1 MGVYLVYVIIV
12 CERGEDF
19 VVLREISD
27 LGEFKETGFRDV
39 LQGQVENLEIFLEEL
54 NKRQITAISRVIPV
68 EEFFRFKPENLLE
81 ILKEKIR
88 NLVDRIGEGETFC
101 VRVER
106 RGFKGALSSSE
117 LERSLGGYIW
127 QLLKDKYGKPP
138 KVDLTNPDK
147 LVAIQ
152 TIGGLCGIAL
162 IDRRFRE
169 KYPIIKVK

>member
-1 MGVYLVYVIIV
+1 MVYVIVV
-12 CERGEDF
+12 CERGEAF
-19 VVLREISD
+19 TALREISD

-39 LQGQVENLEIFLEEL
+39 LQGQVEDLETFLEEIT
-54 NKRQITAISRVIPV
+54 KRQSTTISRVIPV

-88 NLVDRIGEGETFC
+88 ILVDRIKEGESFC

-106 RGFKGALSSSE
+106 RGFKGAISSSE
-117 LERSLGGYIW
+117 LERGLGGYIW

-147 LVAIQ
+147 LISIQ
-152 TIGGLCGIAL
+152 TVGGVCGIAL
-162 IDRRFRE
+162 IDRRLRE
-169 KYPIIKVK
+169 KYPVVRVK

>member
-1 MGVYLVYVIIV
+1 MSDLVYVIVV

-39 LQGQVENLEIFLEEL
+39 LQGQVEDLEAFLEEL
-54 NKRQITAISRVIPV
+54 TKRRLTAVSRVIPV
-68 EEFFRFKPENLLE
+68 EEFFKFKPEDLLE
-81 ILKEKIR
+81 ILKER
-88 NLVDRIGEGETFC
+88 ARRLVDRIGEGESFC

-106 RGFKGALSSSE
+106 RGFKGAVSSSE
-117 LERSLGGYIW
+117 LERELGGYVW
-127 QLLKDKYGKPP
+127 QFLKDKYGKPP

-147 LVAIQ
+147 LISIQ

-162 IDRRFRE
+162 VDRKLRE
-169 KYPIIKVK
+169 KYPFVRVK